1 MVQQLRQ
8 PHKIYTSLHS
18 LSYLKYYKQL
28 ENLNIFPIVNK
39 NWAVVFTERVK
50 IQNESRY
57 GAGVLTSQW
66 DRCCLTTKLT
76 IDNKYQWLTHKLGF
90 KSSGRP
96 S

>member
-1 MVQQLRQ
+1 MVQQLSQ
-8 PHKIYTSLHS
+8 PHKIDTSLHT

-28 ENLNIFPIVNK
+28 ENPNIFPVVDK
-39 NWAVVFTERVK
+39 NWVVVFTERVK

-76 IDNKYQWLTHKLGF
+76 LDNKYQWLTHKLGF